1 MKKLAL
7 VFMMLFVATGALF
20 AQSDLQVLAVVK
32 VNKSES
38 ITLKQLKQRCDIYQ
52 KQLGRNLTGD
62 EKKKILD
69 TLIDEKLVYQ
79 SAQKA
84 GLSIPD
90 SYIDQYFLQ
99 SISQSIGKEVSEK
112 ELADIVKKTQ
122 NKSLDEFLIDST
134 GMNVTEYKNYLKNQ
148 LIIQQYVVQ
157 VNKDKL
163 QKVAPTDEEIRIAY
177 ESNKSSFVWND
188 MIKVL
193 LVIVEKGSD
202 ADAAKNKLTDLLN
215 KYKDKKLT
223 SEQIAIQSQSESAG
237 YKAAEIIV
245 PKNEQSANGIG
256 MTLQNLI
263 FVFEQ
268 GKGYLSGTQETTGD
282 YRFLSVL
289 EKYDAKMLG
298 ISDIVQPDTTVTVY
312 DYIRSSLTQQ
322 KQAAYVA
329 TAAQEL
335 STSLNTAENVERKK
349 TGAALD
355 KLLAWENN

>member
-1 MKKLAL
+1 MKKIAI
-7 VFMMLFVATGALF
+7 VFMMLLMTAGALF
-20 AQSDLQVLAVVK
+20 AQSDLQALAVVK
-32 VNKSES
+32 LNKSET
-38 ITLKQLKQRCDIYQ
+38 ITLKQLKSRCDIYK
-52 KQLGRNLTGD
+52 KQLGRTLTTE

-69 TLIDEKLVYQ
+69 TIIDERLVLQ

-90 SYIDQYFLQ
+90 SYVDQYFLQ
-99 SISQSIGKEVSEK
+99 GVSQSIGKQVTEK
-112 ELADIVKKTQ
+112 ELVEIIKKTQ
-122 NKSLDEFLIDST
+122 NKTLDEFLLDST
-134 GMNVTEYKNYLKNQ
+134 GMNVTDYKAYLKNQ
-148 LIIQQYVVQ
+148 LMLQQYVVQ
-157 VNKDKL
+157 VNKDAL
-163 QKVAPTDEEIRIAY
+163 QKVAPNDDEIRLAY

-193 LVIVEKGSD
+193 LVIVPKGSN
-202 ADAAKNKLTDLLN
+202 AENAKNKLSDLLN

-223 SEQIAIQSQSESAG
+223 SSQIAVQAQTEGSG
-237 YKAAEIIV
+237 YQAAEILL
-245 PKNEQSANGIG
+245 PKNEQSAIGIG

-263 FVFEQ
+263 MVFEQ
-268 GKGYLSGTQETTGD
+268 GEGFTSDVQETKDD

-289 EKYDAKMLG
+289 NKYNAKMLG

-329 TAAQEL
+329 NAAQEL
-335 STSLNTAENVERKK
+335 AKNLNTAENVELKK

-355 KLLAWENN
+355 KLLAWGE